1 MNVEREI
8 NVVVEQN
15 PSVKKTKLMQ
25 IKRTVAKS
33 IIKKVFLILFVSIFL
48 FSCEKDG
55 KDLSEKFCVN
65 LVRNNWSWSCDKGA
79 HWSCSCSDGFYNHR
93 TYTCNQ
99 GDEGDI
105 MILISGF
112 FADGIDIENSY
123 YRNHILHLENT
134 YGNGSCK
141 QQLTVSF

>member
-1 MNVEREI
+1 MSMSVKRKRVENPIYPSPTRIRDFEMTSNRKLEKNSELNVEREI

-65 LVRNNWSWSCDKGA
+65 LVRNNWNWSCDKGFF
-79 HWSCSCSDGFYNHR
+79 SS
-93 TYTCNQ
+93 TKL
-99 GDEGDI
+99 
-105 MILISGF
+105 ILLFISLF
-112 FADGIDIENSY
+112 FKY
-123 YRNHILHLENT
+123 
-134 YGNGSCK
+134 
-141 QQLTVSF
+141 FF